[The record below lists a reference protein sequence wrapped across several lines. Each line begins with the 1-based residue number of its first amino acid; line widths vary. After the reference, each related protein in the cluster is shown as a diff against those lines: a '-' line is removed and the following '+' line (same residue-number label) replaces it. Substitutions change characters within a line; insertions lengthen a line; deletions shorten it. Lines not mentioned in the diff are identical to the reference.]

1 MKDRV
6 FNRITVD
13 DLAESGTRVVTIAT
27 AKVVSFSKDYLSDAD
42 RKVVLTFKETGDK
55 EFVVNATSFHLLA
68 DRYSNDKANGFASWI
83 GKSVVLT
90 KVETDNPQ
98 NGEKVAAVW
107 VARPKEWD
115 QAIREDVSTARRGR
129 APRKR
134 SAK

>member
-1 MKDRV
+1 MAGKNAL

-13 DLAESGTRVVTIAT
+13 DLAEVDPRVVTVAT
-27 AKVVSFSKDYLSDAD
+27 AKVVSFSKDYLDDSA

-55 EFVVNATSFHLLA
+55 EFVVNATSFHLLV
-68 DRYSNDKANGFASWI
+68 DRYGNDKASGFAAWV

-98 NGEKVAAVW
+98 SGEKIAAVW

-115 QAIREDVSTARRGR
+115 MAIREGVSAARGRPRARR
-129 APRKR
+129 R
-134 SAK
+134 S